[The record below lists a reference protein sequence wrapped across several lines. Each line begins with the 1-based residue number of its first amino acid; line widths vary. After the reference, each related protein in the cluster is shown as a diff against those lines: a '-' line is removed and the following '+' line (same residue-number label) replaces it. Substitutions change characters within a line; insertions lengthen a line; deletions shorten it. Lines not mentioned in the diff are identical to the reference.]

1 MPAAKQTRAA
11 TVRSV
16 ASAAL
21 LLGALAVPAAGAA
34 PRSVVLI
41 TLDTTRADA
50 LGCYG
55 GRAATPALDGLAA
68 RGLRYTGAVTPS
80 PLTLPAHA
88 SLLTGLE
95 PPEHGVLDNGLARL
109 TDGVPTLATVLDAAG
124 YATGA
129 FVSSRV
135 LDRRFG
141 LARGF
146 DVYDDRMA
154 AEQTGEYG
162 YPERDAAAVTEAAL
176 AWLKTV
182 PRGRPFFV
190 WIHYYDAHAPYGAPG
205 ASDAERYAGEV
216 AAVDRQVARVL
227 AALPPGAA
235 APVVAAV
242 ADHGES
248 LGEHGERGHGLFLYG
263 TVVRVPL
270 IVAGPGVP
278 SGRVVEGAVASRRL
292 AATLLAASGA
302 PGRLAGDVLPGVP
315 GGKPPAPVY
324 SETWLPATAY
334 GWSPLRS
341 WSDGRWRF
349 VDAPRRELFDTQAD
363 PGETQNRTSSDA
375 AVQSQL
381 LAALDARVK
390 AMTVRTVSEA
400 APDPATAEAIRSLGY
415 LSGASG
421 RRAGTLDPKD
431 GLALLEELEAAKR
444 LLDGGRAAEALPRL
458 RALSDKS
465 PGNVPFLG
473 QLARA
478 QEDAG
483 DRDGAVRTLRHARD
497 LNPRSDFA
505 HLHLA
510 DALRRKGDA
519 GPARQGYED
528 ALAVNPRL
536 SAAWLALAEM
546 AKDRGGAAE
555 ERALLVR
562 AADAGTESVALLT
575 RLGQLE
581 LAAGALASAEGRLRD
596 ATALTPGFPSAWLLW
611 GAVAER
617 AGRPADAL
625 SRYERAVRLGPR
637 DPVAL
642 LHLGRLRLKQGD
654 AAAGRTA
661 LESVVRLAPGSAPAR
676 EAGRLLAAP

>member
-1 MPAAKQTRAA
+1 MLKLSHALLAVLALGTPFATIGAAA
-11 TVRSV
+11 T
-16 ASAAL
+16 
-21 LLGALAVPAAGAA
+21 
-34 PRSVVLI
+34 RSVVLI

-68 RGLRYTGAVTPS
+68 RGLRYTGAVSPS

-88 SLLTGLE
+88 SLLTGLD
-95 PPEHGVLDNGLARL
+95 PPEHGVLDNGIARL
-109 TDGVPTLATVLDAAG
+109 TDDVPTLATVLDAAG

-146 DVYDDRMA
+146 EAYDDRMA

-162 YPERDAAAVTEAAL
+162 YPERDAAAVTDAAL

-190 WIHYYDAHAPYGAPG
+190 WIHYYDAHAPYDAPG

-216 AAVDRQVARVL
+216 TAVDRQVARVL
-227 AALPPGAA
+227 AALPAGAD

-263 TVVRVPL
+263 TTVRVPL
-270 IVAGPGVP
+270 LLAGPGLP
-278 SGRVVEGAVASRRL
+278 RARVVDGTVSSRRL
-292 AATLLAASGA
+292 AATLLHGSGA
-302 PGRLAGDVLPGVP
+302 RGSLPGDVLPGIP
-315 GGKPPAPVY
+315 GGKAPAPAY

-334 GWSPLRS
+334 GWSPLRA

-349 VDAPRRELFDTQAD
+349 VDAPRDELYDTVTD
-363 PGETQNRTSSDA
+363 PGETRNRARDDDA
-375 AVQSQL
+375 ARTQL
-381 LAALDARVK
+381 LAALDARV
-390 AMTVRTVSEA
+390 AGMSVRAAGAPPEPGAGEA
-400 APDPATAEAIRSLGY
+400 LRALGY

-421 RRAGTLDPKD
+421 RRAGTIDPKD
-431 GLALLEELEAAKR
+431 GLALLAELDAVKR
-444 LLDGGRAAEALPRL
+444 LLDEGRAAEVLPRL
-458 RALSDKS
+458 RALCEKS

-478 QEDAG
+478 QQEAGELDA
-483 DRDGAVRTLRHARD
+483 AVRTLRQARD
-497 LNPRSDFA
+497 LNPQSDFG

-510 DALRRKGDA
+510 DALRRKGEP
-519 GPARQGYED
+519 GPARTSYEE
-528 ALAVNPRL
+528 ALALNPRL
-536 SAAWLALAEM
+536 APAWLALAEM
-546 AKDRGGAAE
+546 AKDKGSPGE

-581 LAAGALASAEGRLRD
+581 LAAGALPLAEGHLRD
-596 ATALTPGFPSAWLLW
+596 ATALTPDFPTAWLLW
-611 GAVAER
+611 GAAAER
-617 AGRPADAL
+617 AGRPADAV
-625 SRYERAVRLGPR
+625 SRYERAVRLAPR
-637 DPVAL
+637 DAIAL

-654 AAAGRTA
+654 ATAARAA
-661 LESVVRLAPGSAPAR
+661 LESVVRLAPRSAPAR
-676 EAGRLLAAP
+676 EAERLLAAP

>member
-1 MPAAKQTRAA
+1 MIPARAVLPHRRPA
-11 TVRSV
+11 LAGFVL
-16 ASAAL
+16 AAL
-21 LLGALAVPAAGAA
+21 AASGAQAA

-68 RGLRYTGAVTPS
+68 RGLRYTDAVTPS

-88 SLLTGLE
+88 SLLTGLD

-109 TDGVPTLATVLDAAG
+109 ADDVPTLATVLDGAG

-129 FVSSRV
+129 FIASRV

-154 AEQTGEYG
+154 AERTGEFG
-162 YPERDAAAVTEAAL
+162 YPERDAAAVTDAAL

-190 WIHYYDAHAPYGAPG
+190 WIHYYDAHAPYQAAGRT
-205 ASDAERYAGEV
+205 DAERYAGEI
-216 AAVDRQVARVL
+216 AAVDSQVARVL
-227 AALPPGAA
+227 AALPSGTQ

-248 LGEHGERGHGLFLYG
+248 LGEHGERGHGLFLYH

-270 IVAGPGVP
+270 LLAGPGLP
-278 SGRVVEGAVASRRL
+278 QGQAVEGVVSSRRL
-292 AATLLAASGA
+292 APTLLAASGA
-302 PGRLAGDVLPGVP
+302 PGRVAGEVLPGVP
-315 GGKPPAPVY
+315 HGKPAAPAY

-334 GWSPLRS
+334 GWSPLRA
-341 WSDGRWRF
+341 WTDERWRL
-349 VDAPRRELFDTQAD
+349 VDAPRRELFDVASD
-363 PGETQNRTSSDA
+363 PGETRNRADTDTSVVSR
-375 AVQSQL
+375 L
-381 LAALDARVK
+381 LAAIDARVE
-390 AMTVRTVSEA
+390 AMTVRTASEA
-400 APDPATAEAIRSLGY
+400 APDAATAEAIRSLGY

-431 GLALLEELEAAKR
+431 GLPLLAELEEAKR
-444 LLDGGRAAEALPRL
+444 LLDAGRAAEALPRL
-458 RALSDKS
+458 RALCDRS

-478 QEDAG
+478 QEGAG
-483 DRDGAVRTLRHARD
+483 DREAAVRTLRHARD
-497 LNPRSDFA
+497 LNPRSDFG

-510 DALRRKGDA
+510 DALRRKGET
-519 GPARQGYED
+519 GPARQSYED
-528 ALAVNPRL
+528 ALALNPRL
-536 SAAWLALAEM
+536 ADAWLALAEM
-546 AKDRGGAAE
+546 AKGTPL
-555 ERALLVR
+555 ERAVLAR
-562 AADAGTESVALLT
+562 AAGAGTESTPVLT
-575 RLGQLE
+575 RLAQLE
-581 LAAGALASAEGRLRD
+581 LSAGDLPAAERRLHE
-596 ATALTPGFPSAWLLW
+596 ATRLTPDFTAAWLLW

-617 AGRPADAL
+617 DGRVAEAL
-625 SRYERAVRLGPR
+625 ARYLRAERLAPR
-637 DPVAL
+637 DPAAL
-642 LHLGRLRLKQGD
+642 LHLGRLRLRQGE
-654 AAAGRTA
+654 AAGRA
-661 LESVVRLAPGSAPAR
+661 DLEAVVRLAPSSSAAR
-676 EAGRLLAAP
+676 EARRLLGSP